1 MKNKEEIEDYFM
13 LFCFSPDA
21 RGFTRHVLEWEAKK
35 IGINDGHHYKNK
47 TLLMRAIQERWQ
59 DHFLE
64 NLPAYEEMFK
74 DDAVTLKHLKSKL
87 VL

>member
-13 LFCFSPDA
+13 LCCFAPDA
-21 RGFTRHVLEWEAKK
+21 RGYTRDLLECQARK
-35 IGINDGHHYKNK
+35 IGINDGHLYKNK

-74 DDAVTLKHLKSKL
+74 DNAVTLKHLKSKL

>member
-1 MKNKEEIEDYFM
+1 MKNKQEIEDYFM
-13 LFCFSPDA
+13 LCCFAPDA
-21 RGFTRHVLEWEAKK
+21 RGFTRHLLEREATK
-35 IGINDGHHYKNK
+35 IGINDCYLYKNK
-47 TLLMRAIQERWQ
+47 TLLMRAIQERWK